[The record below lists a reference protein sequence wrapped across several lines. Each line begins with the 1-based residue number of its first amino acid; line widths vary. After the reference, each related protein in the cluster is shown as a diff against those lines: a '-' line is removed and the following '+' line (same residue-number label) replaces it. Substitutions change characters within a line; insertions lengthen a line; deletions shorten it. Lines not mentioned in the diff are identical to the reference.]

1 MKNSQLQDKMVNSD
15 RVLYTP
21 SAFAK
26 NNLMYLQEI
35 GHLQALSTHTSKRSR
50 LSSFLF
56 FYVQSGSGTL
66 TYEDSS
72 YALSAGDCVFL
83 DCRKTYSHQTSEDLW
98 HLQWTHFDGPNLKE
112 IHAKFIGE
120 NDSPVFRPLYVN
132 VYENILNELQELTA
146 LENNVRDM
154 FISEK
159 LSGLLAQIMNDCQ
172 NRDSYKIIPQ
182 KSLVLV
188 EIKKYLDEH
197 FCDKITLEELS
208 KLFYID
214 KYYLTRRFKQ
224 HYGTTVNTYLQQQK
238 ITHSKHLLRF
248 SDLSVEQ
255 IANECGIDD
264 PNYFARLFKKIEGI
278 TPGEFRR
285 SWKGSK

>member
-1 MKNSQLQDKMVNSD
+1 MNNPQLQDKMVDSS

-26 NNLMYLQEI
+26 NNLIYLQET
-35 GHLQALSTHTSKRSR
+35 GRLQALSTHTSKRSR

-66 TYEDSS
+66 IYEGNT

-83 DCRKTYSHQTSEDLW
+83 DCHKAYSHQTSDDLW
-98 HLQWTHFDGPNLKE
+98 CLQWAHFDGPNLKA
-112 IHAKFIGE
+112 IHAKFIEE
-120 NDSPVFRPLYVN
+120 NDVPVFRPFYTN

-146 LENNVRDM
+146 LENNVRDL

-159 LSGLLAQIMNDCQ
+159 LMGLLAQVMNDCQ
-172 NRDSYKIIPQ
+172 HRDANKIIPL
-182 KSLVLV
+182 KSLVLID
-188 EIKKYLDEH
+188 IKKYLDEH
-197 FCDKITLEELS
+197 FCEKITLDELS

-224 HYGTTVNTYLQQQK
+224 YYGTTVNTYLQQLK
-238 ITHSKHLLRF
+238 ITHAKHLLRF
-248 SDLSVEQ
+248 SELSVEQ
-255 IANECGIDD
+255 IASECGVDD

-278 TPGEFRR
+278 SPGEFRR
-285 SWKGSK
+285 GWKGSK

>member
-1 MKNSQLQDKMVNSD
+1 MKNSQLQDKMVNSN

-66 TYEDSS
+66 TYESNT

-98 HLQWTHFDGPNLKE
+98 HLQWAHFDGPNLKE

-197 FCDKITLEELS
+197 FYDKITLEELS
-208 KLFYID
+208 ASYHYTRF
-214 KYYLTRRFKQ
+214 LT
-224 HYGTTVNTYLQQQK
+224 
-238 ITHSKHLLRF
+238 
-248 SDLSVEQ
+248 E
-255 IANECGIDD
+255 
-264 PNYFARLFKKIEGI
+264 
-278 TPGEFRR
+278 
-285 SWKGSK
+285 KGRE